1 MSWDRLTDDPE
12 EASLIDGGENGRCP
26 SSRLTRSPGAVQ
38 NGPTLLILL
47 RQFMS
52 LLLVGSVNAH
62 VGIPRRNGHLQSG
75 GSAID
80 AVVATIRQVEA
91 NPDDHSV
98 GFGGLP
104 NLEGEVELDAS
115 IMDGRTLATGA
126 VAALQGYQDAIA
138 LARVVMDELPH
149 VLVGWRRRGRLAS
162 EAGFQRQDLLTPE
175 ARASGESPFTEA
187 DPQRRLSR
195 KMRELAGRLSRDPER
210 PHDAHGTVNV
220 IARDAAG
227 NLASGVSTSGWAW
240 KFPGRVGD
248 SPIIG
253 AGNYADNRWG
263 AATCTG
269 SRRDGAAMLH
279 RSQRGDVHALRD
291 AAGRCAA
298 IGGRGSPSTSGGA
311 LPRRSQHHRRRP
323 GRPPLR
329 RCRPHPEKR
338 TSPCPAPNDIV
349 ELERAFVPRPTDL
362 WGTTG

>member
-1 MSWDRLTDDPE
+1 
-12 EASLIDGGENGRCP
+12 
-26 SSRLTRSPGAVQ
+26 
-38 NGPTLLILL
+38 
-47 RQFMS
+47 MS

-62 VGIPRRNGHLQSG
+62 VGFRDGMAILRSE
-75 GSAID
+75 GSAVD
-80 AVVATIRQVEA
+80 AVVATIRRVEA

-115 IMDGRTLATGA
+115 IMDGHTLATGA

-149 VLVGWRRRGRLAS
+149 VLVVGSGAGRLAS

-175 ARASGESPFTEA
+175 ARVIWESPFTEA
-187 DPQRRLSR
+187 GTAEAYRE
-195 KMRELAGRLSRDPER
+195 KMHELAGRLSRDPER

-269 SRRDGAAMLH
+269 RGEMAQRCCTAHSVVTFMRCGMPLADALRAAAEDLHRLPDEYRSEVNIIGVDRDGRHLAVSTAPGKTYIAM
-279 RSQRGDVHALRD
+279 
-291 AAGRCAA
+291 
-298 IGGRGSPSTSGGA
+298 SGA
-311 LPRRSQHHRRRP
+311 
-323 GRPPLR
+323 
-329 RCRPHPEKR
+329 E
-338 TSPCPAPNDIV
+338 
-349 ELERAFVPRPTDL
+349 
-362 WGTTG
+362 